1 MKSIDWKETTV
12 GRRKKIKSQNPKA
25 SIFISSDS
33 YTMPE
38 GRVIEQG
45 EIIKISGEHG
55 LKFKFKSHV
64 VRSDNGI
71 EWIDCYE
78 LERGVMAKQRSFR
91 PNRIKPIPKKRIRR
105 AK

>member
-1 MKSIDWKETTV
+1 MKLIDWKEITV
-12 GRRKKIKSQNPKA
+12 GRRKKIKSQNPN
-25 SIFISSDS
+25 SSVFVSSDS

-55 LKFKFKSHV
+55 TRFRFSKHV

-78 LERGVMAKQRSFR
+78 LEKGILAKHRSFR
-91 PNRIKPIPKKRIRR
+91 PNRIKPIPKRRVKRF
-105 AK
+105 K